1 MKNEIKYCGV
11 SYHISR
17 SISCYNIGLWHLK
30 NVITLPK
37 CIDENIKVLCER
49 EKTWREVLNINLM
62 IINKEMKIGEFLMK
76 IYCFLFPT
84 V

>member
-49 EKTWREVLNINLM
+49 GKKILGEK
-62 IINKEMKIGEFLMK
+62 F
-76 IYCFLFPT
+76 
-84 V
+84 